1 MISNVFR
8 KINSNLIVSLQ
19 NDLFESNM
27 LHGGL
32 HPEYVEVPNIYK
44 SLVWMHSMIDCTFY
58 VEAQSNSKVA
68 VETSLQDLLNEVE
81 QGVSIK
87 ESRFEEITEHQME
100 GTTYYS
106 GVLQLRLDTEFR
118 QYVTLCMR
126 LTPTA
131 IDVNEGTVTLE
142 TKDLLEVF
150 GDISSR
156 ISKLSKKLG
165 IAIQQT
171 GTRFQKTLELDPDF
185 IDETLNYGGVL
196 MKMVFEGRADSE
208 EQLKEAVITSVNA
221 SGAYITKMNSEKTE
235 GPQWTGLIGTE
246 ILFEDI
252 EDVFLA
258 VVKMIPVAM
267 SVVEPET
274 FTLSMREIQNI
285 GMDLS
290 EVVHSFVSESIAS
303 RL

>member
-1 MISNVFR
+1 
-8 KINSNLIVSLQ
+8 
-19 NDLFESNM
+19 M
-27 LHGGL
+27 LHGAL
-32 HPEYVEVPNIYK
+32 HPEYVKVPNIYK

-81 QGVSIK
+81 QGVTVK

-235 GPQWTGLIGTE
+235 GPHWTGLIGTE

-274 FTLSMREIQNI
+274 FALSMREIQNI

>member
-1 MISNVFR
+1 
-8 KINSNLIVSLQ
+8 
-19 NDLFESNM
+19 
-27 LHGGL
+27 
-32 HPEYVEVPNIYK
+32 
-44 SLVWMHSMIDCTFY
+44 MIDCTFY